1 MGNQSI
7 GPGSGYGCGVVMA
20 TTLDQVLSSV
30 WEQYIAEFLSNQENP
45 LWDLLTSPAMTVH
58 WDDIS
63 IDPDLVMDVGL

>member
-1 MGNQSI
+1 
-7 GPGSGYGCGVVMA
+7 MA

-45 LWDLLTSPAMTVH
+45 LWELLVSPAMTVR

-63 IDPDLVMDVGL
+63 VDPDLEMDEGL